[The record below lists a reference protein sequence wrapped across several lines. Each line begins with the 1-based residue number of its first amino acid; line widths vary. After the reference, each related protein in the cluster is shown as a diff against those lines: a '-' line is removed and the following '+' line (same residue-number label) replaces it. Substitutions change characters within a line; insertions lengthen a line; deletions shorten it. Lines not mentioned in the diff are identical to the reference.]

1 MDEIN
6 PAARQGL
13 ARNVLVLA
21 PQLLS
26 DRKERLDLG

>member
-6 PAARQGL
+6 PTARQGL
-13 ARNVLVLA
+13 ARNALVLA
-21 PQLLS
+21 PQLLA